1 MTQSASIIASSV
13 RPNFGHLA
21 SDRDVAQPR
30 DLAQPDEVAFG
41 PFRLLVRER
50 RLLRGD
56 DVVQVGSRA
65 LDILIVLVDG
75 AGQVVTKRE
84 LVRRVWPDV
93 TVDESCLRVHIA
105 GLRKALGDG
114 QDGARYIA
122 NVTGRGYSFVGA
134 ITRPERP
141 TDTPA
146 AAANVSLPNLAP
158 VVDLAS
164 AWGFQPGCIQVP
176 RPSLDREDAEM
187 IADLYRKVD
196 SLLLAIEAIA
206 ARVGVDDLASAR
218 LSAAFTRTNA
228 VAGVA

>member
-1 MTQSASIIASSV
+1 MTQAASIITGSV
-13 RPNFGHLA
+13 RPNFGHLM
-21 SDRDVAQPR
+21 SDRDTVHTR

-56 DVVQVGSRA
+56 DAVQVGSRA
-65 LDILIVLVDG
+65 LDILIVLLEG

-84 LVRRVWPDV
+84 LTRRVWADI
-93 TVDESCLRVHIA
+93 TVDESCLRVPIA
-105 GLRKALGDG
+105 ALRKALADG
-114 QDGARYIA
+114 RDGARYIA

-134 ITRPERP
+134 ITRPEQP
-141 TDTPA
+141 TA
-146 AAANVSLPNLAP
+146 APPNLAHPNLAP

-164 AWGFQPGCIQVP
+164 AWGFQPGCVQVT
-176 RPSLDREDAEM
+176 RPCLDREDAEM

-218 LSAAFTRTNA
+218 LSAAFTRASA